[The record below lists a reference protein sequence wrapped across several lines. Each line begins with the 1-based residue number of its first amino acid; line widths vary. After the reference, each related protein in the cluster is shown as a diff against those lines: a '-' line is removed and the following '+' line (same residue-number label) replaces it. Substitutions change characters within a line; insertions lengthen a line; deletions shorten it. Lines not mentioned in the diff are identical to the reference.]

1 MFENVKGDTVIST
14 LPESICFHSALS
26 LCEYCSMEEAHPWG
40 EFIYAI
46 DGTVDILTE
55 SDNYVACFDYGIWIP
70 PGIAHHSIAYGQT
83 RYGSLLISATEGMS
97 LPMAVYPL
105 RLFPLGRAL
114 VECLLR
120 NRPICP
126 YTDTERK
133 ILRLLVDQIAYT
145 AKAQHPLT
153 YSDDPFLL
161 PVLHYIEAN
170 LGKTV
175 TLIELA
181 ELVNTTPRT
190 LIRRSQRHLGMSL
203 TEWRQRLCIMKALV
217 WLEEGESIETIAY
230 ELGYSSASAFIVM
243 FRKVMDI
250 TPAEFRNRKD
260 NSSD

>member
-1 MFENVKGDTVIST
+1 MLKNFRDVTMIST
-14 LPESICFHSALS
+14 LPESICFYSVLS
-26 LCEYCSMEEAHPWG
+26 PCEYYSMEDVHPWG
-40 EFIYAI
+40 EFIYTI

-55 SDNYVACFDYGIWIP
+55 NNHYVACFDYGIWIP
-70 PGIAHHSIAYGQT
+70 PGIAHRSITYGQT
-83 RYGSLLISATEGMS
+83 RYSSLLVSVTEDMP
-97 LPMAVYPL
+97 LPMTVCPL

-114 VECLLR
+114 IECLLR
-120 NRPICP
+120 NRPVSP
-126 YTDTERK
+126 YTATERK
-133 ILRLLVDQIAYT
+133 ILRLLVSQIAHT
-145 AKAQHPLT
+145 ACAQHSLT

-170 LGKTV
+170 LGETV

-217 WLEEGESIETIAY
+217 WLEEGRSIEAIAY

-243 FRKVMDI
+243 FRKVMDM
-250 TPAEFRNRKD
+250 TPAEFRNMKD
-260 NSSD
+260 N